1 MITNIENIL
10 KAREELSEDLT
21 LLLDNFTKTTGWEVN
36 YLDFGKR
43 SDGEKIDYVI
53 DTTIKYKKLLIDSSY
68 KKIS

>member
-10 KAREELSEDLT
+10 KVREELIEDMT
-21 LLLDNFTKTTGWEVN
+21 LLLNNFTKTTGWEVN
-36 YLDFGKR
+36 CLDFGKR
-43 SDGEKIDYVI
+43 SDGEKIDYTV